1 MVEWLA
7 VRTGLGCAVDGRP
20 IGGVRHSAG
29 DPHSRAKHGALGVAR
44 ALDGGAHRQDAPR
57 KKHTRVVT
65 FREALDRRH
74 MPALDGLRALA
85 VFTVL
90 FYRVKR
96 IAE

>member
-1 MVEWLA
+1 
-7 VRTGLGCAVDGRP
+7 
-20 IGGVRHSAG
+20 
-29 DPHSRAKHGALGVAR
+29 
-44 ALDGGAHRQDAPR
+44 
-57 KKHTRVVT
+57 VT

>member
-1 MVEWLA
+1 
-7 VRTGLGCAVDGRP
+7 
-20 IGGVRHSAG
+20 
-29 DPHSRAKHGALGVAR
+29 
-44 ALDGGAHRQDAPR
+44 
-57 KKHTRVVT
+57 VT

-74 MPALDGLRALA
+74 TPALDGLRALA